1 MAPEPPRTSRQ
12 ALVRVAG
19 VSKIYPRVHRP
30 GERLRAFAALLAGR
44 EPVAGARVLSDVSLE
59 VFRGESVGI
68 IGENGAGKSTLLK
81 VLTGVISPSRGSV
94 EVNAR
99 VAALLELGAGFQPD
113 FSGIDNVRMKA
124 ALLGMSARQLEHK
137 LDEILDFADIG
148 DYVHEP
154 VKHYSSGMVV
164 RLGFAVVAAS
174 DPQLLITD
182 EVLAVGD
189 ESFQKKCIRWIENFL
204 ERGNTLLLV
213 SHSMYLVQK
222 LCQRAL
228 WLHQGAPRQIGGVF
242 PVTQAYLAW
251 HEEKNA
257 AERRH
262 RRAVQGEGGLYR
274 VAAFRLPGH
283 DRNSGPETVQPASA
297 GHGPDHGPADD
308 IVLQAGSDLHAEL
321 ILHSPDG
328 RTPVALL
335 GVIRADGTPVYGVAS
350 DFDGVAAQRVDE
362 QHFRFRIHFERLPL
376 LPGLYSIRGHAMDPE
391 GLRLCDTAE
400 IRFSVSG
407 ESRELGMVRLPHRW
421 S

>member
-1 MAPEPPRTSRQ
+1 MQP
-12 ALVRVAG
+12 LVRVQG
-19 VSKIYPRVHRP
+19 VSKFYPRVHRP
-30 GERLRAFAALLAGR
+30 GERLRAFAAVLAGR
-44 EPVAGARVLSDVSLE
+44 QSREGAEVLHDVSLE
-59 VFRGESVGI
+59 VYPGQSLGI

-94 EVNAR
+94 GVNGR
-99 VAALLELGAGFQPD
+99 VAALLELGAGFQPE

-124 ALLGMSARQLEHK
+124 ALLGMSARQLDRK
-137 LDEILDFADIG
+137 LDEILAFADIG
-148 DYVHEP
+148 DYVYEP

-174 DPQLLITD
+174 DPELLITD

-204 ERGNTLLLV
+204 ERGNTLLMV

-228 WLHQGAPRQIGGVF
+228 WLQQGRTREFGDVF

-257 AERRH
+257 SERRH
-262 RRAVQGEGGLYR
+262 RREQQGSGGLYR
-274 VAAFRLPGH
+274 VVGFRLPEH
-283 DRNSGPETVQPASA
+283 P
-297 GHGPDHGPADD
+297 PADELT
-308 IVLQAGSDLHAEL
+308 IEAGSDLEAEL
-321 ILHSPDG
+321 VLYSPDG
-328 RTPVALL
+328 QPPVALVGL
-335 GVIRADGTPVYGVAS
+335 VRADGTPVYGVAS
-350 DFDGVAAQRVDE
+350 DFDGNAPE
-362 QHFRFRIHFERLPL
+362 QIDADHYRFRIRFEKLPL
-376 LPGLYSIRGHAMDPE
+376 LPGSYSIRGHAMDNA

-407 ESRELGMVRLPHRW
+407 ASRELGLVRLAHRW
-421 S
+421 VAPADGTE

>member
-1 MAPEPPRTSRQ
+1 MASGPRDTPRQ
-12 ALVRVAG
+12 ILVRVEG
-19 VSKIYPRVHRP
+19 VSKIYPRVHHP

-44 EPVAGARVLSDVSLE
+44 EPDAGARVLSDVSLE

-124 ALLGMSARQLEHK
+124 ALLGMNARQLERK

-164 RLGFAVVAAS
+164 RLGFAVVAAA

-228 WLHQGAPRQIGGVF
+228 WLHQGEARQIGGVF

-262 RRAVQGEGGLYR
+262 RSAVQGEGGLYR

-283 DRNSGPETVQPASA
+283 ADGQATDGQATDGQATDTGVAIPA
-297 GHGPDHGPADD
+297 GG
-308 IVLQAGSDLHAEL
+308 DLDAEL

-328 RTPVALL
+328 RAPVALL
-335 GVIRADGTPVYGVAS
+335 GVMRADGTPVYGVAS
-350 DFDGVAAQRVDE
+350 DFDGVAAERVDE

-376 LPGLYSIRGHAMDPE
+376 LPGSYSIRGHAMDPE